1 MATYQITAPDFNCPD
16 EWPRWMRKFERFR
29 IASGLC
35 EKSEANQVNTLI
47 YTMGES
53 ADDILSSMGLSD
65 EEKSNYDA
73 VKGKFTAHFVKGIN
87 VIYERAKFNR
97 RTQQEG
103 ETVDQFVTALHKSA
117 EYCSYGGLREEM
129 IRDRLVVGLQD
140 ATVSL
145 KLQMDPELT
154 LKKAIIVASQ
164 SETVKKQQSVVRP
177 SEQPP
182 NVDQVISKTK
192 KLQNA
197 NPRIPRP
204 HACTRCVR
212 HHLIVAKNVQHV
224 R

>member
-1 MATYQITAPDFNCPD
+1 MATYQITAPKHFNFNCPD
-16 EWPRWMRKFERFR
+16 ECPCWMRKFECFR

-73 VKGKFTAHFVKGIN
+73 VKGKFTAHFVKDIN

-129 IRDRLVVGLQD
+129 IHDCLVVGLQD

-154 LKKAIIVASQ
+154 LKKQ
-164 SETVKKQQSVVRP
+164 LLLLLKVKQLRNNNQ
-177 SEQPP
+177 
-182 NVDQVISKTK
+182 
-192 KLQNA
+192 
-197 NPRIPRP
+197 
-204 HACTRCVR
+204 
-212 HHLIVAKNVQHV
+212 
-224 R
+224 